1 MPTPP
6 PRDDNDSMQFRGPT
20 LEEAI
25 ALAEQSLGA
34 RVRVVA
40 ANRIRRGGIGGFFA
54 SDLGVEVTVA
64 LDDETIEQALE
75 RLVSETAADERHQWM
90 SAQSAVAAPAARS
103 GRWEAST
110 STARPAPTV
119 SSTAAASA
127 AAVTTLESLMPS
139 APARTEPTTMVRV
152 EQIIEELQHLT
163 AAPLFGGGA
172 TRYGG
177 RRPIEPMPT
186 EPPAAPAVE
195 AVVDA
200 LADAIGVQRSPVAA
214 AQVAAVEA
222 MAADPSGTPALRFE
236 PSAGG
241 STVDLAVDAF
251 VARARPGTASAVT
264 SVTAPMTAT
273 TMTDSTM
280 SETVAMTEHETSA
293 ATEPWV
299 DVDAPDTIDDS
310 DVAVAAAAYEV
321 TVPAPSTRVLHA
333 AAEIDVAPTARPAS
347 SSAPSRRQVELAI
360 AATDQLMES
369 LKREDGVKRL
379 SVRVVLRTGDQR
391 EVEAAAEW
399 EAS

>member
-6 PRDDNDSMQFRGPT
+6 RDDQDSMQFRGPT
-20 LEEAI
+20 LEDAI

-75 RLVSETAADERHQWM
+75 RLVAETAADERDLWM
-90 SAQSAVAAPAARS
+90 ATHSAPAARTEEQRS
-103 GRWEAST
+103 QQVGT
-110 STARPAPTV
+110 
-119 SSTAAASA
+119 SSTAASA

-139 APARTEPTTMVRV
+139 APPRNEPTTMVRV

-163 AAPLFGGGA
+163 AAPLFGGNH

-177 RRPIEPMPT
+177 RRPMEPMPA

-200 LADAIGVQRSPVAA
+200 LADAIGVQRPVDRPTSGTSTGTPSETATG
-214 AQVAAVEA
+214 
-222 MAADPSGTPALRFE
+222 DPSTTPALRFE
-236 PSAGG
+236 PSMSGPID
-241 STVDLAVDAF
+241 DLAVDAF
-251 VARARPGTASAVT
+251 VARARPG
-264 SVTAPMTAT
+264 
-273 TMTDSTM
+273 
-280 SETVAMTEHETSA
+280 A
-293 ATEPWV
+293 ATHATEQ
-299 DVDAPDTIDDS
+299 
-310 DVAVAAAAYEV
+310 VAAIPTAAAAAEV
-321 TVPAPSTRVLHA
+321 ATNGRTAIEAPEPEPAMDAPVAEPRAVHA
-333 AAEIDVAPTARPAS
+333 AADIELTPTARPAS
-347 SSAPSRRQVELAI
+347 SSAPSRRQVELAV

-369 LKREDGVKRL
+369 LKREEGVKRV

-391 EVEAAAEW
+391 EVEAEAEW

>member
-1 MPTPP
+1 MPTP

-20 LEEAI
+20 LEDAI

-75 RLVSETAADERHQWM
+75 RLVAETAADERQQWM
-90 SAQSAVAAPAARS
+90 ATQTAPVARAEEQFGS
-103 GRWEAST
+103 ST
-110 STARPAPTV
+110 S
-119 SSTAAASA
+119 AASS

-139 APARTEPTTMVRV
+139 APPRSEPTTMVRV

-163 AAPLFGGGA
+163 AAPLFGGNH

-177 RRPIEPMPT
+177 RRPIEPMPA

-200 LADAIGVQRSPVAA
+200 LADAIGVQRPVERANPS
-214 AQVAAVEA
+214 VDP
-222 MAADPSGTPALRFE
+222 AADPSTTPALRFE
-236 PSAGG
+236 PSMAG
-241 STVDLAVDAF
+241 TADDRAVDAF
-251 VARARPGTASAVT
+251 VARARPGGSSAPTEHHPVAVHVDAIAEPVTPAEPAVT
-264 SVTAPMTAT
+264 DMA
-273 TMTDSTM
+273 
-280 SETVAMTEHETSA
+280 EVA
-293 ATEPWV
+293 
-299 DVDAPDTIDDS
+299 
-310 DVAVAAAAYEV
+310 DVAELTHGSDAE
-321 TVPAPSTRVLHA
+321 PRVLHA
-333 AAEIDVAPTARPAS
+333 AAEIDLTPTARPAS
-347 SSAPSRRQVELAI
+347 SSPPSRRQVELAV

-369 LKREDGVKRL
+369 LRREDGVKRV

-391 EVEAAAEW
+391 EVEAEAEW

>member
-6 PRDDNDSMQFRGPT
+6 RDDQDSMQFRGPT
-20 LEEAI
+20 LEDAI

-75 RLVSETAADERHQWM
+75 RLVAETAADERDQWM
-90 SAQSAVAAPAARS
+90 ATHSAPAARTEQRS
-103 GRWEAST
+103 QQVGT
-110 STARPAPTV
+110 S
-119 SSTAAASA
+119 SSAASA

-139 APARTEPTTMVRV
+139 APPRSEPTTMVRV

-163 AAPLFGGGA
+163 AAPLFGGNH

-177 RRPIEPMPT
+177 RRPMEPMPA

-200 LADAIGVQRSPVAA
+200 LADAIGVQRPVDRTTTAPPTDSA
-214 AQVAAVEA
+214 N
-222 MAADPSGTPALRFE
+222 ADPSTTPALRFE
-236 PSAGG
+236 PSMSGPID
-241 STVDLAVDAF
+241 DLAVDAF
-251 VARARPGTASAVT
+251 VARGRPGAA
-264 SVTAPMTAT
+264 AP
-273 TMTDSTM
+273 
-280 SETVAMTEHETSA
+280 
-293 ATEPWV
+293 ATEQIVAVP
-299 DVDAPDTIDDS
+299 T
-310 DVAVAAAAYEV
+310 AVAATDLAATDLAANGRTDERALEPEPV
-321 TVPAPSTRVLHA
+321 VVAPIDEARAVHA
-333 AAEIDVAPTARPAS
+333 AAEIELTPTARPAS
-347 SSAPSRRQVELAI
+347 SSAPSRRQVELAV

-369 LKREDGVKRL
+369 LKREDGVKRV

-391 EVEAAAEW
+391 EVEAEAEW